1 MKNVGLTKNYQISLL
16 VLTFIFFV
24 FPLRFLHVNRKQ
36 MCLVFTQNLGIH
48 KINKFTVALKLNL
61 NCILYV
67 YIYIYLFISIDS
79 YIFHFIT
86 TGFKPRSL

>member
-1 MKNVGLTKNYQISLL
+1 
-16 VLTFIFFV
+16 
-24 FPLRFLHVNRKQ
+24 

-67 YIYIYLFISIDS
+67 YIYIYLFLSIDS

-86 TGFKPRSL
+86 TGFKPQSL

>member
-1 MKNVGLTKNYQISLL
+1 MKNVGLTKNDQISLL

-36 MCLVFTQNLGIH
+36 MCLVFTQNLGFH

-67 YIYIYLFISIDS
+67 YIYIYLFIFIYRFI
-79 YIFHFIT
+79 YIPFYNNRI
-86 TGFKPRSL
+86 

>member
-1 MKNVGLTKNYQISLL
+1 
-16 VLTFIFFV
+16 
-24 FPLRFLHVNRKQ
+24 

-67 YIYIYLFISIDS
+67 YIYIYLFIFINRFI
-79 YIFHFIT
+79 YIPFDNNRI
-86 TGFKPRSL
+86 